1 MAEDKLRL
9 DKWLWHARVVKTR
22 PDAQALIERG
32 RVRVNRQKTDA
43 SHKPVRIGDTLTIT
57 LPHRVLVLQVLGLG
71 TRRGPA
77 SEARLLYDD
86 LSPPAPPRPTDATWP
101 AVVGNTG
108 DNDDADTD

>member
-43 SHKPVRIGDTLTIT
+43 SHKP
-57 LPHRVLVLQVLGLG
+57 
-71 TRRGPA
+71 
-77 SEARLLYDD
+77 
-86 LSPPAPPRPTDATWP
+86 
-101 AVVGNTG
+101 
-108 DNDDADTD
+108 